1 MHKGY
6 LSWATALAGLAVIL
20 GAFGAH
26 ALKQSIPADALVVYE
41 TGIRYQFYHS
51 LALLAVAL
59 LYKKIPGQWLY
70 WSAVFFICGIF
81 LFSGSLYAITA
92 VKAANGPNITPLG
105 VVTPVG
111 GLSLIAGWFCLFMG
125 GRQIY

>member
-26 ALKQSIPADALVVYE
+26 ALKQSIPADALAVYE

-51 LALLAVAL
+51 LALLAVA
-59 LYKKIPGQWLY
+59 
-70 WSAVFFICGIF
+70 
-81 LFSGSLYAITA
+81 
-92 VKAANGPNITPLG
+92 
-105 VVTPVG
+105 
-111 GLSLIAGWFCLFMG
+111 
-125 GRQIY
+125 